1 MPKMIDPQVRERAV
15 RLVLEHR
22 SEYPSN
28 AKAIAAVARQEG
40 VGAESLRRWVVQ
52 AEIDAGF
59 NARGIMMPLRS
70 NARAKMQ
77 GLSDGFIKLFCLPQ
91 TGIIVGGV
99 VVAPGASELIYAVS
113 LCVSARLTVDQA
125 SLAFTVYPSLS
136 GSISEA
142 GRRLHQVE
150 NVNEG

>member
-1 MPKMIDPQVRERAV
+1 M
-15 RLVLEHR
+15 
-22 SEYPSN
+22 
-28 AKAIAAVARQEG
+28 
-40 VGAESLRRWVVQ
+40 
-52 AEIDAGF
+52 
-59 NARGIMMPLRS
+59 
-70 NARAKMQ
+70 
-77 GLSDGFIKLFCLPQ
+77 
-91 TGIIVGGV
+91 
-99 VVAPGASELIYAVS
+99 VAPGASVLIYAVS